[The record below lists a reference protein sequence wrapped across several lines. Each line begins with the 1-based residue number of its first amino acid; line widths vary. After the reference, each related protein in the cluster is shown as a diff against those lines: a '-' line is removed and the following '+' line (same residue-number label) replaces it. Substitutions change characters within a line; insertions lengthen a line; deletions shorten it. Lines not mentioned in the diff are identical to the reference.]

1 MLDDAAIERF
11 SRQILLPEVGGRGQ
25 ERLCATVATVRG
37 TGDAAAFAAT
47 LLQAAGVGVVVE
59 AGELGRLEASVDIT
73 SSGAGVLGV
82 VGEARATVATLVGRP
97 CVRCASSAVP
107 PAPENGTVHP
117 AEAQTLGALVAAETL
132 RAALGLAREGRVQE
146 VDLAR
151 GAFTA
156 RPLPASPA
164 CPDCPPAPGQ

>member
-37 TGDAAAFAAT
+37 DGDAAAFAAT
-47 LLQAAGVGVVVE
+47 LLQAAGVRVVVE
-59 AGELGRLEASVDIT
+59 TGAAGRLEASVDIT
-73 SSGAGVLGV
+73 SSGAGVIGV
-82 VGEARATVATLVGRP
+82 IGEARAMVTTLVGRP
-97 CVRCASSAVP
+97 CVRCAASAVP
-107 PAPENGTVHP
+107 SAPEDAMLHP
-117 AEAQTLGALVAAETL
+117 ADAQTLGALVAAETL

-146 VDLAR
+146 VDLAH

-156 RPLPASPA
+156 RPLPATPS
-164 CPDCPPAPGQ
+164 CPDCPPAPGA